1 VFPLRLV
8 CGNST
13 ISGFTM
19 ATPKGATDARHT
31 VLCAAGFNLRWLLR
45 AIARY
50 GLKAFFDRDR

>member
-1 VFPLRLV
+1 
-8 CGNST
+8 
-13 ISGFTM
+13 M